1 MDASAHI
8 KQLIESS
15 TVLSEVERKEW
26 LDLLP
31 FMNDKQQSELLLI
44 LQPPVSDTPPT
55 APPASAPVSSSV
67 QSVPPVS
74 PAPVTPASSA
84 AAVPSTTVEPLSSV
98 SGANVSAP
106 ATTVSAFLNKNFA
119 SELHRGSIP
128 GSFQPESITQ
138 PSQSP
143 PSPSFKTSD
152 TASVKSSNPTQ
163 ANSTSVLSP
172 TASFPPFGT
181 VKQQKNEASTAP
193 FVPPP
198 TQKPRDLLVSAMP
211 TAGGEDLPE
220 QHEPVINVQSL
231 EAVRMLNVATL
242 RGRGVM
248 NIETE
253 LKTLCEKFG
262 YFSVQFAFEQSPLY
276 QAYIAVGAR
285 ILKDHQTFEEV
296 QAALAAAGR
305 PYLAK
310 PEFEEFSDLLRRLKG
325 HA

>member
-8 KQLIESS
+8 KQLVESS
-15 TVLSEVERKEW
+15 AVLSEAERKEW

-44 LQPPVSDTPPT
+44 LQPPVTGDAGAIISASSSPVQPALSVPSTPPVS
-55 APPASAPVSSSV
+55 ASVIGQSMNAVPPDAPGANLPPAS
-67 QSVPPVS
+67 
-74 PAPVTPASSA
+74 
-84 AAVPSTTVEPLSSV
+84 
-98 SGANVSAP
+98 

-119 SELHRGSIP
+119 SELHRGSMP
-128 GSFQPESITQ
+128 GSFKTESIAQ
-138 PSQSP
+138 PSQTQSLSSP
-143 PSPSFKTSD
+143 TLPETTPAAQVKFADPVRATSAPASPAASLPSFGTIKEQKKTSTSPAVPPLAQKQD
-152 TASVKSSNPTQ
+152 GPLG
-163 ANSTSVLSP
+163 SVLP
-172 TASFPPFGT
+172 TA
-181 VKQQKNEASTAP
+181 
-193 FVPPP
+193 
-198 TQKPRDLLVSAMP
+198 
-211 TAGGEDLPE
+211 AGVDAPE
-220 QHEPVINVQSL
+220 QREPVINVQSL

-242 RGRGVM
+242 RGKGVM
-248 NIETE
+248 NLETE
-253 LKTLCEKFG
+253 LKGLCEKFG